1 MSDLVNAG
9 REVMVIDFVRS
20 ANMSQL
26 GSYGEAIFHETCLNQ
41 GIEISTQHFAQADF
55 LMNGRRM
62 DVKTSRQRLERLLEK
77 PFLKIRHRI
86 ENTEYIA
93 VEFHQNGAIL
103 SIEGE
108 VLRRYDWLTLQ
119 GIFQKW
125 VEGGFGKTHQP
136 KIGSKNKLCEELAE
150 KVKSIFRDKGL
161 PDPYLLFRTVMFDK
175 ESPHNLLPC
184 QRKEADRKSWTVFLV
199 FKKAP
204 PIEENLHYIIAFPDE
219 VDGSLPRLHKLR
231 TAKHIENLQKAD
243 LSKMPSKY
251 VFESVAALAIMHE
264 LQAQA

>member
-1 MSDLVNAG
+1 MSVSVNAG

-26 GSYGEAIFHETCLNQ
+26 GSYGEAIFHETCLKQ
-41 GIEISTQHFAQADF
+41 GAEVSTQHFGQADF

-62 DVKTSRQRLERLLEK
+62 DVKTSRQRLERILTK
-77 PFLKIRHRI
+77 PFLKVRHRV
-86 ENTEYIA
+86 ENTEYVA
-93 VEFHQNGAIL
+93 VEFHQDGAII

-108 VLRRYDWLTLQ
+108 VLCRYDWLALQ

-125 VEGGFGKTHQP
+125 MVGGFGKAHQP
-136 KIGSKNKLCEELAE
+136 KIGSKNKLCGELAK
-150 KVKSIFRDKGL
+150 KVKSIFRKKGL

-204 PIEENLHYIIAFPDE
+204 PNEENLHYIIAFHDQ
-219 VDGSLPRLHKLR
+219 VDGSLPRVQKLR

-243 LSKMPSKY
+243 LSKMPSEY
-251 VFESVAALAIMHE
+251 VFESIDGLTEKME
-264 LQAQA
+264 NLS

>member
-1 MSDLVNAG
+1 MIDSANEGPVVNAS
-9 REVMVIDFVRS
+9 DFVRS

-26 GSYGEAIFHETCLNQ
+26 GSYGEAIFHETCLNR
-41 GIEISTQHFAQADF
+41 GVEISKQHYGQADF

-77 PFLKIRHRI
+77 PFLKVRHRV
-86 ENTEYIA
+86 EDTEYVA
-93 VEFHQNGAIL
+93 VEFHKDGAIL

-108 VLRRYDWLTLQ
+108 VLCRYDWLELQ

-125 VEGGFGKTHQP
+125 VVGGFGKPHQP
-136 KIGSKNKLCEELAE
+136 KIGLKNKLSQALAD
-150 KVKSIFRDKGL
+150 KIKGPFSDKGL
-161 PDPYLLFRTVMFDK
+161 PEPYLLFRTVMFDK

-184 QRKEADRKSWTVFLV
+184 QRKEVDRKGWTVFLV

-204 PIEENLHYIIAFPDE
+204 PIEENLNYIIAFPDE
-219 VDGSLPRLHKLR
+219 VDMSLPRLKKLR

-243 LSKMPSKY
+243 LSKLPSQY
-251 VFESVAALAIMHE
+251 RFDTFQGLRQCIRELADH
-264 LQAQA
+264 